1 MARSTSK
8 EALGLVKGTS
18 ESAQK
23 LRSLIQKMDH
33 GLQRSL
39 TEKELGDHFHQK
51 FRQSVGQKSH
61 ANYGDRKRL
70 SKARVITTQEVVE
83 LREAREAA
91 DEEKAAKTAARKA
104 KAVVKEERLHSYA
117 KNTATTPPPRSKKK
131 VLISDRVTVHTIE
144 DDAWVDEIT
153 EAIGDLG
160 MEGEAEHSRG
170 VGFVGRSPLPA
181 LKRVTKAW
189 EKAQKDRS
197 TGSL

>member
-1 MARSTSK
+1 MSSPPPKRQFLIPGPTTPRTTRMARSTSK
-8 EALGLVKGTS
+8 EALGLVKGIS

-33 GLQRSL
+33 GLQCSL

-61 ANYGDRKRL
+61 ANYRDRKRL

-91 DEEKAAKTAARKA
+91 DEEKAAKMAARKA

-117 KNTATTPPPRSKKK
+117 KNTSATPPPQSKKK
-131 VLISDRVTVHTIE
+131 VLISDRVTVHTIK

-160 MEGEAEHSRG
+160 IEGEAEQ
-170 VGFVGRSPLPA
+170 
-181 LKRVTKAW
+181 T
-189 EKAQKDRS
+189 
-197 TGSL
+197 